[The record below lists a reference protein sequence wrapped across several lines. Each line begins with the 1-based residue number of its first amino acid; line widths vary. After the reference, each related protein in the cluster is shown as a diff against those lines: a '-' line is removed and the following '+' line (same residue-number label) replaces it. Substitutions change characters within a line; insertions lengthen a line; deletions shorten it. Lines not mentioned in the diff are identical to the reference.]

1 MARQSN
7 KKTAAAS
14 GGRPRRSLTR
24 RLLPY
29 LLLVATAGA
38 AVLALYMAHLD
49 HEVRAKFEGTRW
61 KLPAKVYASPLELY
75 AGQDVSEK
83 ELITR
88 LQRQGYRRAASVD
101 DAGTYNKSGAGL
113 ALHTRDFQFWNGAQ
127 PDRELRLGFDAN
139 GVSSLKALD
148 GEGDLALIRLDP
160 QLIGSIYPNKGTD
173 RILVKLGEVPPMLPA
188 GLITV
193 EDRHFMSNWGISP
206 RGILRAAI
214 ADIKA
219 GAIVQGG
226 STLTQ
231 QLVKNFYLDNQQT
244 LSRKGKE
251 ALMAILLDAHYT
263 KEEILE
269 AYLNE
274 VYLGQDG
281 SRAIHGFGLASYFY
295 FQKPVQELQPSEIA
309 LLVAMVKGPSYYDPR
324 RHPERAR
331 TRRDLVLN
339 MFHEAGFLKDDAWQ
353 TAKASDL
360 GVTGTA
366 ARGNTQYPAFIDLVK
381 RQLKG
386 QYKDEDLTEE
396 GLRVFTTLD
405 PTVQATAEN
414 RIADGLSSVEKQ
426 RGIKADTL
434 ESAAVVTS
442 IEGGNVLALVGGREH
457 GYAGF
462 NRALEAKRQ
471 IGSLMKPVDYL
482 TAMMQP
488 AKFNPI
494 TPLDDSPLAVK
505 LANGKTWRP
514 GNYSNRSHGDNVPAY
529 YGLEHSLNIASSRL
543 SLAAGIPNIID
554 TLGKLGYEGNAPAVP
569 SLALGSVSMS
579 PLEVAQIYNTIA
591 TGGYYTPLR
600 AIKDV
605 TTREGEPLNRYPLK
619 LTQTV
624 DAGPAYITTWMME
637 RVARHGT
644 GAGMYSTIDRSKTIA
659 GKTGTTNNLRDAW
672 FAGFGGNRL
681 GVVWVGRDDNKP
693 AKLTG
698 ATGALPIWSQI
709 MADINTRGIVDT
721 PPDSITQVPLQL
733 IFDPNAVNQGAGN
746 NPNQWFANGQS
757 CSNAVKVP
765 FIKGFVPQGLLNCDT
780 DIMRVNAQQNQPAD
794 NRGRAPR
801 DQDNDQGSWFERIF

>member
-1 MARQSN
+1 MARQSK
-7 KKTAAAS
+7 KKTTAAS
-14 GGRPRRSLTR
+14 GARPRRSLTR

-29 LLLVATAGA
+29 LLLIATAGA

-49 HEVRAKFEGTRW
+49 HQVRSKFEGTRW

-88 LQRQGYRRAASVD
+88 LRRQGYRRAATID
-101 DAGTYNKSGAGL
+101 ETGTYNASGAGL

-127 PDRELRLGFDAN
+127 PDRKLRLGFDAN
-139 GVSSLKALD
+139 GVSSLEAVD
-148 GEGDLALIRLDP
+148 GKGDPALIRLDP

-251 ALMAILLDAHYT
+251 ALMAILLDAHYS

-309 LLVAMVKGPSYYDPR
+309 LLVAMVKGPSYYNPR

-331 TRRDLVLN
+331 KRRDLVLN

-353 TAKASDL
+353 AAKAKGL
-360 GVTGTA
+360 GVTSTA

-386 QYKDEDLTEE
+386 QYKVEDLTEE
-396 GLRVFTTLD
+396 GLRIFTTLN
-405 PTVQATAEN
+405 PTVQAVAQTRVAE
-414 RIADGLSSVEKQ
+414 GLSRVEQQ
-426 RGIKADTL
+426 RGIEADSL

-442 IEGGNVLALVGGREH
+442 VEGANVLALVGGREQ

-462 NRALEAKRQ
+462 NRALDAERQ

-505 LANGKTWRP
+505 LATGKTWRP
-514 GNYSNRSHGDNVPAY
+514 GNYSNRSHGENVPAY
-529 YGLEHSLNIASSRL
+529 YALEHSLNIASSRL
-543 SLAAGIPNIID
+543 SLAVGIPNIID
-554 TLGKLGYEGNAPAVP
+554 TLDKLGYEGEAPAVP

-637 RVARHGT
+637 RVARYGT
-644 GAGMYSTIDRSKTIA
+644 GAGMYSIIDRSKTMA

-681 GVVWVGRDDNKP
+681 GVVWVGRDDNDS
-693 AKLTG
+693 ANLTG
-698 ATGALPIWSQI
+698 ATGALPIWSHI
-709 MADINTRGIVDT
+709 MADINTRGIIDT

-733 IFDPNAVNQGAGN
+733 IFDPDAANQGAGT
-746 NPNQWFANGQS
+746 NPNRWFANGQN

-780 DIMRVNAQQNQPAD
+780 DIMRVNAQQTQPAGD
-794 NRGRAPR
+794 RGRAPR
-801 DQDNDQGSWFERIF
+801 DQNNDQGSWFERIF